1 MMITH
6 LKMTN
11 WKNFK
16 TVDVDLGKRV
26 FIVGPNASGKSN
38 LLDALRFLRDLA
50 MPSGGGLQ
58 QAIGDRG
65 GVSAIRCL
73 AARQP
78 SHIEIAVKLGEN
90 SSDENPWTY
99 ELGIE
104 QERRGNRRPRIL
116 FERVSR
122 GVKRLLE
129 RPDADDDDDE
139 ERKYQ
144 TALEQTTFN
153 KDFRDIAKFLG
164 KIEYFH
170 LVPQMLKYPQA
181 FSGPDLPG
189 DPFGRGFLE
198 NLANVTTKKRDASLR
213 KIEGMLKIA
222 VPQLSSLEYV
232 EDNGKPHLRAMYRH
246 WRPDAG
252 IQHETQFSDGTL
264 RLIGLAWSML
274 EGSGPLLLE
283 EPELSLNNGIVEKIP
298 GLLHHMRKTKDR
310 QSFISTHSEALLS
323 DSGIGLEEILLLTP
337 RQEGTGVL
345 PCAAIKDAVTLLK
358 AGFSPAEIVFPQAK
372 PESVENLELQ
382 F

>member
-6 LKMTN
+6 LKLTN

-26 FIVGPNASGKSN
+26 FLVGPNASGKSN
-38 LLDALRFLRDLA
+38 FLDALRFLRDIA

-65 GVSAIRCL
+65 GVSSIRCL
-73 AARQP
+73 AARKP
-78 SHIEIAVKLGEN
+78 SHIEISVTLAEGVN
-90 SSDENPWTY
+90 DEAPWVY

-104 QERRGNRRPRIL
+104 QESRGTHRPRVRH
-116 FERVSR
+116 ERVLR
-122 GVKRLLE
+122 GSKTYLN
-129 RPDADDDDDE
+129 RPNMEDRTDE
-139 ERKYQ
+139 ERLYQ
-144 TALEQTTFN
+144 TALEQTMFN
-153 KDFRDIAKFLG
+153 KDFRDIAKFLS

-198 NLANVTTKKRDASLR
+198 NLAKATTKNREASLR
-213 KIEGMLKIA
+213 KIESMLLIA
-222 VPQLSSLEYV
+222 VPKLSSLQFV
-232 EDNGKPHLRAMYRH
+232 EEGGKPHLQAMYKH

-252 IQHETQFSDGTL
+252 IQHESQFSDGTL

-274 EGSGPLLLE
+274 QGTGPLLLE
-283 EPELSLNNGIVEKIP
+283 EPELSLNQGIVERIP
-298 GLLHHMRKTKDR
+298 TLLHQMRKQKDR
-310 QSFISTHSEALLS
+310 QAFISTHSAALLS
-323 DSGIGLEEILLLTP
+323 DAGISLTEVLLLLP
-337 RQEGTGVL
+337 DKEGT
-345 PCAAIKDAVTLLK
+345 AVTLCSNRKDAQTLLES
-358 AGFSPAEIVFPQAK
+358 GFTAAEIAI
-372 PESVENLELQ
+372 PESRPEGIEAFELP

>member
-6 LKMTN
+6 LKLTN

-38 LLDALRFLRDLA
+38 LLDALRFLRDVA
-50 MPSGGGLQ
+50 MPTGGGLQ

-78 SHIEIAVKLGEN
+78 SHIELSVKLGEN
-90 SSDENPWTY
+90 AADTDAWSYT
-99 ELGIE
+99 LGIAQE
-104 QERRGNRRPRIL
+104 QRGNRRPRIL
-116 FERVSR
+116 FERVFR
-122 GVKRLLE
+122 GNRMILE
-129 RPDADDDDDE
+129 RPNDDDRADE
-139 ERKYQ
+139 ERLYQ

-153 KDFRDIAKFLG
+153 KDFRDIAKFLE

-198 NLANVTTKKRDASLR
+198 NLANVTQKKRDASLR
-213 KIEGMLKIA
+213 RIEGMLQIA
-222 VPQLSSLEYV
+222 VPQLSSLEYI
-232 EDNGKPHLRAMYRH
+232 EENGKPHLRAMYRH

-274 EGSGPLLLE
+274 EGTGPLLLE

-298 GLLHHMRKTKDR
+298 GLLHRMRKTKDR

-323 DSGIGLEEILLLTP
+323 DPGIGLDEVLLLTP
-337 RQEGTGVL
+337 RQEGTSVL
-345 PCAAIKDAVTLLK
+345 PCTAIEDAITLLK
-358 AGFSPAEIVFPQAK
+358 AGFSPAEIIFPKAR
-372 PESVENLELQ
+372 PESIETLELH

>member
-1 MMITH
+1 MITH
-6 LKMTN
+6 LKLTN

-38 LLDALRFLRDLA
+38 LLDALRFLRDVA
-50 MPSGGGLQ
+50 MPTGGGLQ

-78 SHIEIAVKLGEN
+78 SHIELCVKLAE
-90 SSDENPWTY
+90 SSKDENPWSY

-104 QERRGNRRPRIL
+104 QERRGNRRPRIQ

-122 GVKRLLE
+122 GDKRLLE
-129 RPDADDDDDE
+129 RPDAADEADE

-153 KDFRDIAKFLG
+153 KEFRDIAKFLE

-189 DPFGRGFLE
+189 DPFGRGFLD
-198 NLANVTTKKRDASLR
+198 NLARVGPKKRDASLKR
-213 KIEGMLKIA
+213 IESMLRLA

-232 EDNGKPHLRAMYRH
+232 EDGGKPHLQAMYRH

-264 RLIGLAWSML
+264 RLIGLSWSML
-274 EGSGPLLLE
+274 QGSGPLLLE
-283 EPELSLNNGIVEKIP
+283 EPELSLNYGIVERIP
-298 GLLHHMRKTKDR
+298 GLLHEMRKKKDR
-310 QSFISTHSEALLS
+310 QSFISTHSEILVS
-323 DSGIGLEEILLLTP
+323 DKGIELDEILLLIP
-337 RQEGTGVL
+337 NNEGTRVI
-345 PCAAIKDAVTLLK
+345 PCSAIEDATTLLS
-358 AGFSPAEIVFPQAK
+358 AGFSPAEIVFPK
-372 PESVENLELQ
+372 SRPESIDNLELK